1 MVISGSRK
9 GVKYRKRI
17 NPFKEDAFALGM
29 TLLQLA
35 SFYREED
42 MLGVKDLILN
52 KQYEE
57 AFSDVKYSF
66 ITKVFLRYLLEIES
80 DKRPD
85 LIMTK

>member
-1 MVISGSRK
+1 MIIWGSRK
-9 GVKYRKRI
+9 GIKYRKRI

-29 TLLQLA
+29 TLLQLS

-42 MLGVKDLILN
+42 LLGVKDLILN
-52 KQYEE
+52 SEYEE

-66 ITKVFLRYLLEIES
+66 TIKAFLRWLLENDS

-85 LIMTK
+85 LITAK